1 LLGQNAHVT
10 LRMLKKIPPILKN
23 KYVAV
28 LVIFILYIS
37 FFDAHDLISQM
48 EIKMELRDISDEID
62 YLNSNTESSK
72 SQIQELTSDREEL
85 EKFAR
90 EQYRMKRE
98 NEEIFV
104 LLHEK

>member
-1 LLGQNAHVT
+1 MLDPNAPVALHM
-10 LRMLKKIPPILKN
+10 LRRVPPFLRN

-28 LVIFILYIS
+28 LVIFLLYIS

-48 EIKMELRDISDEID
+48 EIKMELREISEEID
-62 YLNSNTESSK
+62 YLNYDTESAK
-72 SQIQELTSDREEL
+72 SQIEELTSDKDEL

-104 LLHEK
+104 LLHEE

>member
-1 LLGQNAHVT
+1 
-10 LRMLKKIPPILKN
+10 
-23 KYVAV
+23 
-28 LVIFILYIS
+28 
-37 FFDAHDLISQM
+37 M
-48 EIKMELRDISDEID
+48 EIKMELRDISEEID

>member
-1 LLGQNAHVT
+1 MSSQNAHVA
-10 LRMLKKIPPILKN
+10 LRMLKRIPPILRN

-28 LVIFILYIS
+28 LVVFVLYIS
-37 FFDAHDLISQM
+37 FFDAHDLISQI
-48 EIKMELRDISDEID
+48 EIKMELREISEEINFLD
-62 YLNSNTESSK
+62 TDTESAK
-72 SQIQELTSDREEL
+72 RQIQELTSDKETL

-104 LLHEK
+104 LLQE

>member
-1 LLGQNAHVT
+1 
-10 LRMLKKIPPILKN
+10 MLKKIPPILKN

-48 EIKMELRDISDEID
+48 EIKMELRDISEEID

>member
-1 LLGQNAHVT
+1 MSVQNAHVA
-10 LRMLKKIPPILKN
+10 LHMIKKIPPILKN

-48 EIKMELRDISDEID
+48 EIKMELKEISEEID
-62 YLNSNTESSK
+62 YLNADTESAK
-72 SQIQELTSDREEL
+72 SQIQELTSDQEKL

-104 LLHEK
+104 LLQEK

>member
-1 LLGQNAHVT
+1 MLGQNAHVA
-10 LRMLKKIPPILKN
+10 LHMLKKIPPILKN
-23 KYVAV
+23 KYIAV
-28 LVIFILYIS
+28 LVIFVLYIS

-48 EIKMELRDISDEID
+48 EIKMELREISEEID
-62 YLNSNTESSK
+62 YLNRNTESSK
-72 SQIQELTSDREEL
+72 NQIQELTSDREEL

>member
-1 LLGQNAHVT
+1 
-10 LRMLKKIPPILKN
+10 MLKKIPPILRN

-28 LVIFILYIS
+28 LVIFILYIG
-37 FFDAHDLISQM
+37 FFDAHDLISQI
-48 EIKMELRDISDEID
+48 EIKMELRDISEEID
-62 YLNSNTESSK
+62 YLDNDTESAK
-72 SQIQELTSDREEL
+72 RQIQELTSDKEKL

-104 LLHEK
+104 LLQE